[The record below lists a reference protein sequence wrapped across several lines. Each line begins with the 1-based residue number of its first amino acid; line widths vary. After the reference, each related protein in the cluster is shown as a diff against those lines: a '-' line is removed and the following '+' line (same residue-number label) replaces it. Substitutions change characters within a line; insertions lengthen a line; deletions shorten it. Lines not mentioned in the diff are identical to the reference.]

1 MTKLIKVMD
10 TSFRDGFQSIFG
22 AKVLVDDFIP
32 ALQSAVSAGIRHFE
46 TAGGARFQAPIF
58 FCNENAFETMDKIR
72 AAVDSVAP
80 GVKLQSLARGVNVV
94 GLNSQPRDV
103 IDLHAKMFAK
113 HGVNVIRNFDALNDV
128 NNLID
133 SANSIKKYGLQHE
146 VTITMMELPYGCE
159 GAHDPDFYEK
169 VLRSIL
175 DAGIPFDSLAFKD
188 ASGTSNPRKVY
199 ETVRRTR
206 EILGS
211 DAHIRFHSHETAGT
225 GLAAYLAALEGGA
238 DGIDLAMK
246 PVSGGTGQPD
256 IISMWHAL
264 KGTEYDL
271 GLDIKKIME
280 TEEIFKE
287 CMKDYPISPISL
299 AVNPILIQ
307 APLPGGATATTVNQL
322 KDMGMLDKFPKL
334 IANMKEVVSRAGFA
348 TSVTP
353 VSQQYAQQ
361 AFLNA
366 ITAEPWEKANED
378 YARMVLGYFGKT
390 PCEPDPELVKWAEEK
405 LTDLER
411 SRAKKGIEEKI
422 KLERAD
428 LFKTDVDEKTKQK
441 LDDEFNT
448 LVINELEK
456 IKVLPT
462 AEKVVDLNDKDTEKG
477 IEAAK
482 KRLKAAGLPTTD
494 ENIFIACAC
503 KDKTV
508 DKGIDFLLGKGQISV
523 NKVSADAP
531 KAAAVTNAN
540 GEYTVKVNGKAYA
553 VKLEGDNK
561 ATVNGKAYDINVK
574 AGIEAKSNSSSG
586 EGEEIKAGLPG
597 NVLRIEVSEGDSVA
611 EGDVLLVMEAM
622 KMETEVKAPK
632 AGTVNSILVSQ
643 GDKVVT
649 GQGLV
654 TLG

>member
-32 ALQSAVSAGIRHFE
+32 ALQSAVDAGLKHFE

-72 AAVDSVAP
+72 AAVGPD
-80 GVKLQSLARGVNVV
+80 VKLQSLARGVNVV

-133 SANSIKKYGLQHE
+133 SAKSIKKHGLRHE

-159 GAHDPDFYEK
+159 GAHDVAFYER
-169 VLRSIL
+169 VLRNIL

-199 ETVRRTR
+199 ATVKMAR
-206 EILGS
+206 EILGA

-334 IANMKEVVSRAGFA
+334 IANMKEVVARGGFA

-353 VSQQYAQQ
+353 VSQFYAQQ
-361 AFLNA
+361 SFLNA
-366 ITAEPWEKANED
+366 ITNEPWEQANPG
-378 YARMVLGYFGKT
+378 YAKMLLGYFGKT

-405 LTDLER
+405 TGL
-411 SRAKKGIEEKI
+411 K
-422 KLERAD
+422 
-428 LFKTDVDEKTKQK
+428 
-441 LDDEFNT
+441 
-448 LVINELEK
+448 
-456 IKVLPT
+456 PT
-462 AEKVVDLNDKDTEKG
+462 TEKVVDLNEKDPEKG
-477 IEAAK
+477 LKAAEE
-482 KRLKAAGLPTTD
+482 RLKAAGLPVTD
-494 ENIFIACAC
+494 ENLFIAAAC
-503 KDKTV
+503 KDGNV

-523 NKVSADAP
+523 NKKSADAP
-531 KAAAVTNAN
+531 AVSTAQASST
-540 GEYTVKVNGKAYA
+540 GEYTIKVNGKNYA
-553 VKLEGDNK
+553 VKLDGDNK
-561 ATVNGKAYDINVK
+561 AVVNGKTYDIAVK
-574 AGIEAKSNSSSG
+574 AGIETKTSAGTSSD
-586 EGEEIKAGLPG
+586 GEEVKAGLPG
-597 NVLRIEVSEGDSVA
+597 NVLRLEVSEGDEVA

-632 AGTVNSILVSQ
+632 AGTVQSVLVAQ

-649 GQGLV
+649 GQALV
-654 TLG
+654 TIG

>member
-32 ALQSAVSAGIRHFE
+32 ALQSAVDAGLKHFE

-72 AAVDSVAP
+72 DAVGPD
-80 GVKLQSLARGVNVV
+80 VKLQSLARGVNVV

-103 IDLHAKMFAK
+103 IDLHAKTFAK

-133 SANSIKKYGLQHE
+133 SANSIKKHGLQHE

-159 GAHDPDFYEK
+159 GAHDVAFYEK
-169 VLRSIL
+169 VLRNIL
-175 DAGIPFDSLAFKD
+175 DAGIPLDSLAFKD

-199 ETVRRTR
+199 ATVKMAR
-206 EILGS
+206 EILGQ

-264 KGTEYDL
+264 KGTEFDL

-280 TEEIFKE
+280 TEEIFKD

-334 IANMKEVVSRAGFA
+334 IANMKEVVERGGFA

-353 VSQQYAQQ
+353 VSQFYAQQ
-361 AFLNA
+361 SFLNA
-366 ITAEPWEKANED
+366 ITENPWEQANPG
-378 YARMVLGYFGKT
+378 YAKMLLGYFGKT

-405 LTDLER
+405 TGL
-411 SRAKKGIEEKI
+411 K
-422 KLERAD
+422 
-428 LFKTDVDEKTKQK
+428 
-441 LDDEFNT
+441 
-448 LVINELEK
+448 
-456 IKVLPT
+456 PT
-462 AEKVVDLNDKDTEKG
+462 TEKVVDINDKDPEKG
-477 IEAAK
+477 IKAAEE
-482 KRLKAAGLPTTD
+482 RLKAAGLPVTD
-494 ENIFIACAC
+494 ENLFIAAAC
-503 KDKTV
+503 KDGNV
-508 DKGIDFLLGKGQISV
+508 DKGIDFLLGKGQVSV

-531 KAAAVTNAN
+531 KTAAQTSST
-540 GEYTVKVNGKAYA
+540 GEYTIKVNGKNYA
-553 VKLEGDNK
+553 VKLDGDNK
-561 ATVNGKAYDINVK
+561 ATVNGKTYDIAVK
-574 AGIEAKSNSSSG
+574 AGIESKASASSG
-586 EGEEIKAGLPG
+586 DGEEVKAGLPG
-597 NVLRIEVSEGDSVA
+597 NVLRLEVSEGDSVS

-632 AGTVNSILVSQ
+632 AGTIQSVLVAQ

-649 GQGLV
+649 GQALV
-654 TLG
+654 TIG

>member
-1 MTKLIKVMD
+1 MTKKQIKVMD
-10 TSFRDGFQSIFG
+10 TSFRDGFQSVYG

-32 ALQSAVSAGIRHFE
+32 ALQSAVEAGIKHFE

-58 FCNENAFETMDKIR
+58 FCNENAFETMDKMR
-72 AAVDSVAP
+72 AAVPSDI
-80 GVKLQSLARGVNVV
+80 KFQSLSRGVNVV
-94 GLNSQPRDV
+94 GLNSQPKDV

-128 NNLID
+128 NNLVD
-133 SANSIKKYGLQHE
+133 SANSIKKYGLDHE

-159 GAHDPDFYEK
+159 GAHDVAFYEK
-169 VLRSIL
+169 VLRNIL
-175 DAGIPFDSLAFKD
+175 DSGLPFDSLAFKD

-199 ETVRRTR
+199 ETIKMAR
-206 EILGS
+206 EILGA

-225 GLAAYLAALEGGA
+225 GLAAYLAALDGGA

-271 GLDIKKIME
+271 GIDIKKVME

-334 IANMKEVVSRAGFA
+334 IENMKEVVEKGGFA

-353 VSQQYAQQ
+353 VSQFYAQQ

-366 ITAEPWEKANED
+366 ITEKPWDKANPG
-378 YARMVLGYFGKT
+378 YAQMVLGYFGKT
-390 PCEPDPELVKWAEEK
+390 PCEPDPEIVKWASEK
-405 LTDLER
+405 LGMEPTTER
-411 SRAKKGIEEKI
+411 
-422 KLERAD
+422 
-428 LFKTDVDEKTKQK
+428 
-441 LDDEFNT
+441 
-448 LVINELEK
+448 
-456 IKVLPT
+456 
-462 AEKVVDLNDKDTEKG
+462 VVDINDKNPEKG

-482 KRLKAAGLPTTD
+482 ARLTAAGLDTTD
-494 ENIFIACAC
+494 ENIFIAAAC
-503 KDKTV
+503 KDGNV
-508 DKGIDFLLGKGQISV
+508 DKGIDFLLGKGVVSV
-523 NKVSADAP
+523 DKSAGKAQAKAAANTSGEYTVEVDGEKFAVKINGDKVTVNGKTYDTSITDGITEAP
-531 KAAAVTNAN
+531 KAAA
-540 GEYTVKVNGKAYA
+540 
-553 VKLEGDNK
+553 
-561 ATVNGKAYDINVK
+561 
-574 AGIEAKSNSSSG
+574 SG

-597 NVLRIEVSEGDSVA
+597 NVLRIEVSAGDTVE

-632 AGTVNSILVSQ
+632 AGTVNDVLVAQ

-649 GQGLV
+649 GQALV
-654 TLG
+654 VIG

>member
-1 MTKLIKVMD
+1 MGKKLIKVMD
-10 TSFRDGFQSIFG
+10 TSFRDGFQSIYG
-22 AKVLVDDFIP
+22 AKVLVEDFIP
-32 ALQSAVSAGIRHFE
+32 ALKAAVDAGINHFE

-72 AAVDSVAP
+72 EAVGPD
-80 GVKLQSLARGVNVV
+80 VKLQSLARGVNVV

-103 IDLHAKMFAK
+103 IDMHAKMFAK
-113 HGVNVIRNFDALNDV
+113 HGVNVVRNFDALNDV

-133 SANSIKKYGLQHE
+133 SANSIKKHGMQHE

-159 GAHDPDFYEK
+159 GAHDVAFYER
-169 VLRSIL
+169 VLRNIL
-175 DAGIPFDSLAFKD
+175 DSGLPFDSLAFKD

-199 ETVRRTR
+199 ETVKMAR

-225 GLAAYLAALEGGA
+225 GLAAYLAALDGGA

-334 IANMKEVVSRAGFA
+334 IANMKEVVERGGFA

-353 VSQQYAQQ
+353 VSQFYAQQ
-361 AFLNA
+361 SFLNA
-366 ITAEPWEKANED
+366 ISDQPWEKANPG
-378 YARMVLGYFGKT
+378 YAKMLLGYFGKT

-405 LTDLER
+405 I
-411 SRAKKGIEEKI
+411 GM
-422 KLERAD
+422 
-428 LFKTDVDEKTKQK
+428 Q
-441 LDDEFNT
+441 
-448 LVINELEK
+448 
-456 IKVLPT
+456 PT
-462 AEKVVDLNDKDTEKG
+462 TEKVVDLNEKDPEKG
-477 IEAAK
+477 LKAAEE
-482 KRLKAAGLPTTD
+482 RLKAAGLPVTD
-494 ENIFIACAC
+494 ENLFIAAAC
-503 KDKTV
+503 KDGNV
-508 DKGIDFLLGKGQISV
+508 DKGIDFLLGKGTVSV
-523 NKVSADAP
+523 NKSANKPAESSVSS
-531 KAAAVTNAN
+531 NAN
-540 GEYTVKVNGKAYA
+540 EFTVTVNGKKYAVALDGDKAKVNGK
-553 VKLEGDNK
+553 D
-561 ATVNGKAYDINVK
+561 YDFNVK
-574 AGIEAKSNSSSG
+574 EGIEASSSSASG
-586 EGEEIKAGLPG
+586 EGTPVKAALPG
-597 NVLRIEVSEGDSVA
+597 NVLKVLVSEGDSIG
-611 EGDVLLVMEAM
+611 EGDVIAVVEAM
-622 KMETEVKAPK
+622 KMETEIKSPV
-632 AGTVNSILVSQ
+632 AGTVKSVEIEVGN
-643 GDKVVT
+643 KVQT
-649 GQGLV
+649 GQVLV
-654 TLG
+654 TIG

>member
-1 MTKLIKVMD
+1 MCKKLIKVMD
-10 TSFRDGFQSIFG
+10 TSFRDGFQSIYG

-32 ALQSAVSAGIRHFE
+32 ALQAAVNAGLNHFE

-72 AAVDSVAP
+72 EAVGPD
-80 GVKLQSLARGVNVV
+80 VKLQSLARGVNVV

-133 SANSIKKYGLQHE
+133 SANSIKKHGLQHE

-169 VLRSIL
+169 VLRNIL

-199 ETVRRTR
+199 ETIRRTR
-206 EILGS
+206 EILGP

-225 GLAAYLAALEGGA
+225 GLAAYLAALDGGA

-264 KGTEYDL
+264 KGTDYDL
-271 GLDIKKIME
+271 GLDIGKIME

-287 CMKDYPISPISL
+287 CMKDYPLSPISL

-322 KDMGMLDKFPKL
+322 KDMGMLDKFPKV
-334 IANMKEVVSRAGFA
+334 IANMKEVVERGGFA

-353 VSQQYAQQ
+353 VSQFYAQQ
-361 AFLNA
+361 SFLNA
-366 ITAEPWEKANED
+366 ITEKPWDQANHG
-378 YARMVLGYFGKT
+378 YAKMILGYFGKT

-405 LTDLER
+405 TGL
-411 SRAKKGIEEKI
+411 
-422 KLERAD
+422 
-428 LFKTDVDEKTKQK
+428 Q
-441 LDDEFNT
+441 
-448 LVINELEK
+448 
-456 IKVLPT
+456 PT
-462 AEKVVDLNDKDTEKG
+462 TEKVVDLNDRDPEKG
-477 IEAAK
+477 LKPAEE
-482 KRLKAAGLPTTD
+482 RLKAAGLPVTD
-494 ENIFIACAC
+494 ENLFIAAAC
-503 KDKTV
+503 KDGNL
-508 DKGIDFLLGKGQISV
+508 DKGIDFLLCKGSVSV
-523 NKVSADAP
+523 NKKSAYAAPAQDAG
-531 KAAAVTNAN
+531 NASD
-540 GEYTVKVNGKAYA
+540 GYTITVNGKKYA
-553 VKLEGDNK
+553 VALEGNK
-561 ATVNGKAYDINVK
+561 ATVNGKLYDFDVK
-574 AGIEAKSNSSSG
+574 NGIEADHAPQG
-586 EGEEIKAGLPG
+586 EGTPVKAALPG
-597 NVLRIEVSEGDSVA
+597 VVLKVQVSAGDTIE
-611 EGDVLLVMEAM
+611 EGDVLLVVEAM
-622 KMETEVKAPK
+622 KMETEIKSPVSCTVSSVEVELGAKVK
-632 AGTVNSILVSQ
+632 T
-643 GDKVVT
+643 GDV
-649 GQGLV
+649 LV
-654 TLG
+654 TIA

>member
-1 MTKLIKVMD
+1 MAKLIKVMD

-22 AKVLVDDFIP
+22 AKVLVEDFIP
-32 ALQSAVSAGIRHFE
+32 ALQSAVGAGLKHFE

-72 AAVDSVAP
+72 DAVGPD
-80 GVKLQSLARGVNVV
+80 VKLQSLARGVNVV

-103 IDLHAKMFAK
+103 IDLHAKTFAK

-128 NNLID
+128 NNLIY
-133 SANSIKKYGLQHE
+133 SANSIKKYGMQHE

-159 GAHDPDFYEK
+159 GAHDVAFYEK
-169 VLRSIL
+169 VLRNIL
-175 DAGIPFDSLAFKD
+175 DSGLPFDSLAFKD

-199 ETVRRTR
+199 ATVKMAR
-206 EILGS
+206 EILGK

-334 IANMKEVVSRAGFA
+334 IANMKEVVERGGFA

-353 VSQQYAQQ
+353 VSQFYAQQ
-361 AFLNA
+361 SFLNA
-366 ITAEPWEKANED
+366 ITEEPWEQANPG
-378 YARMVLGYFGKT
+378 YAKMLLGYFGKT

-405 LTDLER
+405 TGL
-411 SRAKKGIEEKI
+411 K
-422 KLERAD
+422 
-428 LFKTDVDEKTKQK
+428 
-441 LDDEFNT
+441 
-448 LVINELEK
+448 
-456 IKVLPT
+456 PT
-462 AEKVVDLNDKDTEKG
+462 TEKVVDINEKDPEKG
-477 IEAAK
+477 IKAAEE
-482 KRLKAAGLPTTD
+482 RLKAAGLPITD
-494 ENIFIACAC
+494 ENLFIACAC
-503 KDKTV
+503 KDGNV
-508 DKGIDFLLGKGQISV
+508 DKGIDFLLGKGQVSV
-523 NKVSADAP
+523 NKVKADAP
-531 KAAAVTNAN
+531 KAAATENAS

-553 VKLEGDNK
+553 VKLDGDNK
-561 ATVNGKAYDINVK
+561 ATVNGKVYDIDVK
-574 AGIEAKSNSSSG
+574 AGIESIASASSG

-597 NVLRIEVSEGDSVA
+597 NVLRIEVSEGQEVA

-622 KMETEVKAPK
+622 KMESEVKAPK
-632 AGTVNSILVSQ
+632 AGTVNSILVAQ

-649 GQGLV
+649 GQALIVIG
-654 TLG
+654 G

>member
-1 MTKLIKVMD
+1 MD
-10 TSFRDGFQSIFG
+10 TSFRDGFQSIYG

-32 ALQSAVSAGIRHFE
+32 ALQAAVGAGLKHFE

-58 FCNENAFETMDKIR
+58 FCNENAFDTMDKIR
-72 AAVDSVAP
+72 AAVGPD
-80 GVKLQSLARGVNVV
+80 VKLQSLARGVNVV
-94 GLNSQPRDV
+94 GLNSQPRDI

-113 HGVNVIRNFDALNDV
+113 HGVNVVRNFDALNDV
-128 NNLID
+128 NNLVD
-133 SANSIKKYGLQHE
+133 SANSIKKYGMQHE

-159 GAHDPDFYEK
+159 GAHDVAFYER

-175 DAGIPFDSLAFKD
+175 DSGLPFDSLAFKD

-199 ETVRRTR
+199 ETVKMAR
-206 EILGS
+206 ELLGQ

-225 GLAAYLAALEGGA
+225 GLAAYLAALDGGA

-334 IANMKEVVSRAGFA
+334 IANMKEVVERGGFA

-353 VSQQYAQQ
+353 VSQFYAQQ
-361 AFLNA
+361 SFLNA
-366 ITAEPWEKANED
+366 ITPEPWQQANPG
-378 YARMVLGYFGKT
+378 YAKMLLGYFGKT
-390 PCEPDPELVKWAEEK
+390 PCEPDPELVKWAQEK
-405 LTDLER
+405 VGME
-411 SRAKKGIEEKI
+411 
-422 KLERAD
+422 
-428 LFKTDVDEKTKQK
+428 
-441 LDDEFNT
+441 
-448 LVINELEK
+448 
-456 IKVLPT
+456 PT
-462 AEKVVDLNDKDTEKG
+462 TEKVVDINEKDPEKG

-482 KRLKAAGLPTTD
+482 KRLEEAGLPTTD
-494 ENIFIACAC
+494 ENIFISAAC
-503 KDKTV
+503 KDGNV
-508 DKGIDFLLGKGQISV
+508 DKGIEFLLGKGKVSV
-523 NKVSADAP
+523 NKTANKEAAP
-531 KAAAVTNAN
+531 AAQASST
-540 GEYTVKVNGKAYA
+540 GEYTVKVNGKNYA
-553 VKLEGDNK
+553 VKLEGDK
-561 ATVNGKAYDINVK
+561 ATVNGKSYDVNVK
-574 AGIEAKSNSSSG
+574 AGIETKAASSG
-586 EGEEIKAGLPG
+586 DGEEVKAGLPG
-597 NVLRIEVSEGDSVA
+597 NVLRIEVSEGDEVA
-611 EGDVLLVMEAM
+611 EGDVLLVVEAM
-622 KMETEVKAPK
+622 KMETEIKSPK
-632 AGTVNSILVSQ
+632 AGTVQSILVAQ
-643 GDKVVT
+643 GDKVVS
-649 GQGLV
+649 GQALV